1 METLKRKLSSR
12 KFWVAISGI
21 ATGVL
26 MMFGF
31 ADTSVDVIA
40 GAIVTVGSTIGYMV
54 AEGKADAANIGQAL
68 TETVN
73 AVEVIKKE
81 TKKKK

>member
-12 KFWVAISGI
+12 KFWVAVSGI
-21 ATGVL
+21 ASGVL

-31 ADTSVDVIA
+31 ADTSIDVVA
-40 GAIVTVGSTIGYMV
+40 GAVVTVGSTIGYLI
-54 AEGKADAANIGQAL
+54 AEGKAVAANITKVIEGTL
-68 TETVN
+68 D

-81 TKKKK
+81 TKKK